1 MIERIVFRCILSLAV
16 ACVAL
21 VLILSVAGPPS

>member
-1 MIERIVFRCILSLAV
+1 MTSKLWEPRAFFSDV

-21 VLILSVAGPPS
+21 VLINMSGRR